1 MERTVTVLAAQV
13 RPVAFDPDATFE
25 KFEREVMTAAQA
37 WPQIDLMIF
46 PELYLTG
53 DEPFT
58 GLEPPEFAEDLAEPV
73 PGPTTDRIG
82 KVAQRVRRSIVAG
95 SIFERDD
102 GRIFNT
108 ALAFSAE
115 GELVATHR
123 KLFPWKPWEKVSRG
137 RSARAFDL
145 EGIGR
150 VGLMICY
157 DGWFP
162 EVARSL
168 AMQGAE
174 LLIQPSLT
182 STADREQELL
192 LARAHAI
199 FNQCFVISVN
209 SALAIGGGHSI
220 AADPEGR
227 VLFQGSSGEE
237 LILEVLDLGR
247 VSTVRERGTRGLN
260 RLHADLLE
268 ARAALPDLFGFSG
281 EI

>member
-25 KFEREVMTAAQA
+25 KFEREVMTAAEA

-58 GLEPPEFAEDLAEPV
+58 GSEPERFAEDIAEPV

-82 KVAQRVRRSIVAG
+82 KVAQRVRRSMVAG

-102 GRIFNT
+102 GHVFNT
-108 ALAFSAE
+108 ALAFSAD
-115 GELVATHR
+115 GELVAKHR

-137 RSARAFDL
+137 QSAQAFDL

-157 DGWFP
+157 DGWFT

-168 AMQGAE
+168 TLQGAE

-182 STADREQELL
+182 STADREQELI

-199 FNQCFVISVN
+199 FNQCFVINVN
-209 SALAIGGGHSI
+209 SALAIGGGRSI

-237 LILEVLDLGR
+237 LILEVLELGR

-268 ARAALPDLFGFSG
+268 ARAALPDFFGFSG
-281 EI
+281 ET

>member
-13 RPVAFDPDATFE
+13 RPIAFDPEATFE
-25 KFEREVMTAAQA
+25 KFEREVTTAAEA
-37 WPQIDLMIF
+37 WPQVDLMVF

-58 GLEPPEFAEDLAEPV
+58 GLEPQGFIDEIAEPV
-73 PGPTTDRIG
+73 PGPITERIG

-108 ALAFSAE
+108 ALAFSRQ

-123 KLFPWKPWEKVSRG
+123 KLFPWRPWEKVSRG
-137 RSARAFDL
+137 RSAKSFEL

-150 VGLMICY
+150 IGLMICY

-162 EVARSL
+162 EVSRFL

-182 STADREQELL
+182 STSDREQELV

-199 FNQCFVISVN
+199 FNQCYVINVN
-209 SALAIGGGHSI
+209 SALGIGGGHSI

-237 LILEVLDLGR
+237 LILEILDLER
-247 VSTVRERGTRGLN
+247 VSTIRKRGTRGLN
-260 RLHADLLE
+260 RLHEDLLE
-268 ARAALPDLFGFSG
+268 ARAALPDLLGSSG
-281 EI
+281 EV

>member
-1 MERTVTVLAAQV
+1 
-13 RPVAFDPDATFE
+13 
-25 KFEREVMTAAQA
+25 
-37 WPQIDLMIF
+37 
-46 PELYLTG
+46 
-53 DEPFT
+53 
-58 GLEPPEFAEDLAEPV
+58 
-73 PGPTTDRIG
+73 
-82 KVAQRVRRSIVAG
+82 
-95 SIFERDD
+95 
-102 GRIFNT
+102 
-108 ALAFSAE
+108 
-115 GELVATHR
+115 
-123 KLFPWKPWEKVSRG
+123 
-137 RSARAFDL
+137 
-145 EGIGR
+145 
-150 VGLMICY
+150 MICY

-182 STADREQELL
+182 STSDREQELL

>member
-1 MERTVTVLAAQV
+1 M
-13 RPVAFDPDATFE
+13 
-25 KFEREVMTAAQA
+25 
-37 WPQIDLMIF
+37 
-46 PELYLTG
+46 
-53 DEPFT
+53 
-58 GLEPPEFAEDLAEPV
+58 
-73 PGPTTDRIG
+73 
-82 KVAQRVRRSIVAG
+82 VAG

-102 GRIFNT
+102 GHVFNT
-108 ALAFSAE
+108 ALAFSAD
-115 GELVATHR
+115 GELVAKHR

-137 RSARAFDL
+137 QSAQAFDL

-157 DGWFP
+157 DGWFT

-168 AMQGAE
+168 TLQGAE

-182 STADREQELL
+182 STADREQELI

-199 FNQCFVISVN
+199 FNQCFVINVN
-209 SALAIGGGHSI
+209 SALAIGGGRSI

-237 LILEVLDLGR
+237 LILEVLELGR

-260 RLHADLLE
+260 RLYADLLE
-268 ARAALPDLFGFSG
+268 ARAALPDFFGFSG
-281 EI
+281 ET